1 MHPPDPRPLLRRTQ
15 MSAMDIAKKYF
26 DAWNS
31 RDPEGI
37 VATLTQDGI

>member
-1 MHPPDPRPLLRRTQ
+1 MLSPDPRPLQRKTQ

-31 RDPEGI
+31 RDSEAI
-37 VATLTQDGI
+37 VATLTQDGT